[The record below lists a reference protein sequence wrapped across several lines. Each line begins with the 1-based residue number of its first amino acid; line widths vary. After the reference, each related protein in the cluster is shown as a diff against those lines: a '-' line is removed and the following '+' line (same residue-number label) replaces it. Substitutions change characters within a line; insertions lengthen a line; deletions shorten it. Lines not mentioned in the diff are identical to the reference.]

1 MEICE
6 YPRTGKC
13 FFATLVTVPLHVILT
28 ILFVMRMPISYYMI
42 GGIMQFGTILII
54 RFSYRFVLL
63 ERSIRT
69 KKEADATHIML
80 IGAGQA
86 GQMILRDILR
96 QKETKERVVCIID
109 DNKNKWDRLIEGVRV
124 VGGRNSILENVEKY
138 NVQKIYFAIPSAS
151 VADKR
156 DILNICKETNCELR
170 SLPGM
175 YQLTNGE
182 ITTSQ
187 LKKVS
192 VEDLLGRDVIRV
204 NIDEIAEYLQEKVVL
219 VTGGGGSI
227 GSELCRQIA
236 AHKPKRLI
244 IFDIYENNAYDI
256 QQELKRKYSYLDL
269 VVLIGSV
276 RDSRRI
282 MEVFERYRPQIV
294 FHAAAHKHVPLMEY
308 SPCEAIKNNV
318 IGTYKTAFAA
328 MKYGVNRFVLI
339 STDKAV
345 NPTNIMGASKRLC
358 EMVIQTLDRIGNE
371 NREYIL
377 PVVHARGHEDE
388 SGKFAY
394 PFRSSPFRK
403 CFGIEWV
410 CHSAVQETDCRRRA
424 CYGHTSG
431 YHQVFYDYTGG
442 CESCAPGR
450 CLRRNREREPDLCA

>member
-1 MEICE
+1 MEHWQFISLCLTVYDATAIAFSYLFALLLRFDFQFSQIPKEYYAGYRKFMPFYIIICLILFRIMKLYRSIWRFASIRE
-6 YPRTGKC
+6 LENV
-13 FFATLVTVPLHVILT
+13 FFATAVTVPLHVILT

-138 NVQKIYFAIPSAS
+138 NVQKIYVAIPSAS

-175 YQLTNGE
+175 YQLTTGE

-204 NIDEIAEYLQEKVVL
+204 NIDEIAEYLQEIVVL

-244 IFDIYENNAYDI
+244 IFDIY
-256 QQELKRKYSYLDL
+256 
-269 VVLIGSV
+269 
-276 RDSRRI
+276 
-282 MEVFERYRPQIV
+282 
-294 FHAAAHKHVPLMEY
+294 
-308 SPCEAIKNNV
+308 
-318 IGTYKTAFAA
+318 
-328 MKYGVNRFVLI
+328 
-339 STDKAV
+339 
-345 NPTNIMGASKRLC
+345 
-358 EMVIQTLDRIGNE
+358 
-371 NREYIL
+371 
-377 PVVHARGHEDE
+377 
-388 SGKFAY
+388 
-394 PFRSSPFRK
+394 
-403 CFGIEWV
+403 
-410 CHSAVQETDCRRRA
+410 
-424 CYGHTSG
+424 
-431 YHQVFYDYTGG
+431 
-442 CESCAPGR
+442 
-450 CLRRNREREPDLCA
+450 